1 MISSRYD
8 SGCTRRARSTNIKIG
23 KLFETKYTGHPT
35 PIKECNEQEIGH
47 PVTGDPSLVYKKS
60 GSIKQLT
67 PNTFFFFFQ
76 LRAALRVL
84 PFIRTT
90 DNLFLPVFKMRFS
103 ATSAAVALTY
113 TAGVLAADISVEV
126 GKDGLAFTPSNV
138 TASQGDNII
147 FSFVNKNHT
156 VTQSTFADPCTKKEV
171 AVDSGFQAVSSGP
184 LNWTLPINGSDPLW
198 FYCAQKQPADHCK
211 AGMVFAVNAPSE
223 GNTFDAFQA
232 KAKGLEDG
240 ASTSGASTSTDTNA
254 NTDANT
260 NTNTN
265 ADTNTDINTNTGT
278 DSTATN
284 AAPSQTPTGNDNGAM
299 SLSVS
304 TVSFLL
310 VAGLALGL
318 TL

>member
-126 GKDGLAFTPSNV
+126 GKD
-138 TASQGDNII
+138 
-147 FSFVNKNHT
+147 T

-223 GNTFDAFQA
+223 GNTFDAFQVRRA
-232 KAKGLEDG
+232 PALVILMFLI
-240 ASTSGASTSTDTNA
+240 ASY
-254 NTDANT
+254 
-260 NTNTN
+260 
-265 ADTNTDINTNTGT
+265 
-278 DSTATN
+278 
-284 AAPSQTPTGNDNGAM
+284 
-299 SLSVS
+299 
-304 TVSFLL
+304 
-310 VAGLALGL
+310 LGQG
-318 TL
+318 